1 MRARIASLPAAV
13 LLVLGAL
20 VVGALAWVPTASAQD
35 APRGHARHA
44 QSDGRAQSCPS
55 VDGPKC
61 HVRLRTGIRM
71 AYVEVGPRR
80 GKPVILL
87 HGLTDSSRSWSLS
100 MRALHRLRPNL
111 HIYALDLR
119 GQGASS
125 QPKKRACRSHPER
138 CYEMEDLAADVVAF
152 MDTQRIRSAS
162 IAGHS
167 MGSFVA
173 QEIGLRYPR
182 RADRLVLVASSTT
195 GVNNPTLRDFVLP
208 QVEGPWRDSLVAQGR
223 SWPRDAY
230 ARTPLDADP
239 NAVEWMKQSWDADPV
254 APQSLVSAI
263 AAETARVPLG
273 TWLGETKALLATDN
287 TRRLRHLKI
296 PTLVLWGAQDSI
308 FYDTDQHRL
317 VKALTRAARGKGSFA
332 WKQYGA
338 RPLPASGF
346 QESDIGHNVQWEAPA
361 KVARDIAS
369 YLRTGRPTKDLY
381 RTDHPDGTHH
391 IVTEPGAARIISR
404 R

>member
-1 MRARIASLPAAV
+1 
-13 LLVLGAL
+13 
-20 VVGALAWVPTASAQD
+20 
-35 APRGHARHA
+35 
-44 QSDGRAQSCPS
+44 
-55 VDGPKC
+55 
-61 HVRLRTGIRM
+61 
-71 AYVEVGPRR
+71 
-80 GKPVILL
+80 
-87 HGLTDSSRSWSLS
+87 
-100 MRALHRLRPNL
+100 
-111 HIYALDLR
+111 
-119 GQGASS
+119 
-125 QPKKRACRSHPER
+125 
-138 CYEMEDLAADVVAF
+138 
-152 MDTQRIRSAS
+152 
-162 IAGHS
+162 

-208 QVEGPWRDSLVAQGR
+208 QVEGPWRNSLVAQGR
-223 SWPRDAY
+223 SWPQDAY

-239 NAVEWMKQSWDADPV
+239 HAVEWMKQSWDADPV